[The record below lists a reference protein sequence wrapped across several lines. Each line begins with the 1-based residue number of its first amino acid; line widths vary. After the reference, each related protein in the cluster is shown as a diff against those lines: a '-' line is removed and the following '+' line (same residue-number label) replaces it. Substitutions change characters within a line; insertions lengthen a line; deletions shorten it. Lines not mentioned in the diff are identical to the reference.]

1 MNDVELFIHALGW
14 ALVVMQVWDAR
25 KELFSW
31 KA

>member
-1 MNDVELFIHALGW
+1 MSDAELFIHALGW
-14 ALVVMQVWDAR
+14 ALVVMQAWEGR